1 MPSNLPKIVARTDQ
15 QTIDKFKYI
24 AKNEERTVSQQ
35 MIYLVKKAIKEYES
49 EKGEIP
55 IEQDN

>member
-15 QTIDKFKYI
+15 TTIDKFKYI
-24 AKNEERTVSQQ
+24 AKKEERTVSQQ
-35 MIYLVKKAIKEYES
+35 MIYLVKQAIQKYES

-55 IEQDN
+55 IEKSE

>member
-15 QTIDKFKYI
+15 ETIDKFKFI

-35 MIYLVKKAIKEYES
+35 MIYLVKEAIKQYEA

-55 IEQDN
+55 IEKPD